1 MGNDA
6 PMTLWRRIADGVWS
20 CTAAVALCLL
30 AYLLL
35 SIDQPIIKS
44 LGFLLWLASIGFGG
58 IFFGI
63 GMLIIL
69 GGVVTHARVAL
80 RRRHDA

>member
-1 MGNDA
+1 
-6 PMTLWRRIADGVWS
+6 MTLWRRIAEGVWS
-20 CTAAVALCLL
+20 CTAAVAAYFL
-30 AYLLL
+30 AYVLL

-44 LGFLLWLASIGFGG
+44 LGFLLWFASIGFGG

-69 GGVVTHARVAL
+69 GGVVAHIRVAL
-80 RRRHDA
+80 RRRYDA